1 MLEKIIKRIK
11 EFIIIIKKD
20 KEIPKLVQ
28 SNEIEINTEQK
39 EKFKSELQNKAE
51 EKIRIINLQ
60 KQIEK
65 GIKKEEELKESDVI
79 SLRNLYCEQILN
91 LKRKIE
97 MYN

>member
-11 EFIIIIKKD
+11 EFIIKIKKD

-65 GIKKEEELKESDVI
+65 GIKKEEELKENDVI